1 MPLLYLLEKLRL
13 SCPPL
18 AAIFGAVTYLGDEIA
33 FLALALLVLWCISK
47 RGGYYL
53 LAVGFT
59 GTVINQFLKITFRI
73 PRPWVLDPNFA
84 IWEGAREAASGYSF
98 PSGHTQNAVGTF
110 GVLAHLSKNRLAGK
124 TRRLFVGGCIGLAS
138 AVAFSRM
145 LLGVHTPLDV
155 GVSVGIALLLV
166 AIGHFFFRF
175 ERSTSELMI
184 AVGAMTAI
192 AFLYVLYAELFPFPT
207 STDPENLLSARE
219 NAWTLLGAAAGVLVM
234 TPIERKYVRFETA
247 APLLGQILKF
257 VLGAAIAIAIKEL
270 LKLPLALLFGDAI
283 FPDAIRYF
291 ILVLFCGCVWPLT
304 FPYFAK
310 LGTKKKETENNG
322 AAR

>member
-1 MPLLYLLEKLRL
+1 MKLLYLLARLREA
-13 SCPPL
+13 CPPL
-18 AAIFGAVTYLGDEIA
+18 AAVFGVITYLGDEIA
-33 FLALALLVLWCISK
+33 FLALALLTLWCISK

-73 PRPWVLDPNFA
+73 PRPWKIDPNFE
-84 IWEGAREAASGYSF
+84 IWEGARDAATGYSF

-110 GVLAHLSKNRLAGK
+110 GVLAHLSGSRLSG
-124 TRRLFVGGCIGLAS
+124 RLRSLFVVGCIGAAV

-155 GVSVGIALLLV
+155 FVSIGIALLLLV
-166 AIGHFFFRF
+166 LGHFFFRR
-175 ERSTSELMI
+175 ERSTGELLVAI
-184 AVGAMTAI
+184 GAMTAV
-192 AFLYVLYAELFPFPT
+192 AFLYVLYAELFPFPA

-219 NAWTLLGAAAGVLVM
+219 NAWTLFGAAAGVLVM
-234 TPIERKYVRFETA
+234 TPIERKYVRFETK

-257 VLGAAIAIAIKEL
+257 TLGAALAIAEGEL
-270 LKLPLALLFGDAI
+270 LKLPLGAMFGQAL
-283 FPDAIRYF
+283 FPNAIRYF
-291 ILVLFCGCVWPLT
+291 LLVLFCGCVWPLT

-310 LGTKKKETENNG
+310 IGAKSKK
-322 AAR
+322 